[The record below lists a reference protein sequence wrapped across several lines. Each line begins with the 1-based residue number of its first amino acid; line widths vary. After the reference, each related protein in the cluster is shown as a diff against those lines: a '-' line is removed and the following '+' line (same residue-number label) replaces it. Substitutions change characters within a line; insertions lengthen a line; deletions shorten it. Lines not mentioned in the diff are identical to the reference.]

1 MAKKGTYGGLDA
13 FRLIAAFLVIA
24 IHTSPLLS
32 YSDGADFF
40 LTSVLARLAV
50 PFFFTV
56 TGHFVLSSY
65 FYGENGDFTR
75 IYKYILK
82 ILAVYAVSIIIYL
95 PLGVYAGNY
104 REIDMGTML
113 RMIFFDGTFLSYL
126 VLPCADRGASACMPF
141 ETVSVS

>member
-1 MAKKGTYGGLDA
+1 MTENRYYTGIDKMR
-13 FRLIAAFLVIA
+13 FAAALLVIA
-24 IHTSPLLS
+24 IHTSPLDS
-32 YSDGADFF
+32 FSETGNFI
-40 LTSVLARLAV
+40 LTRIFGRVAV
-50 PFFFTV
+50 PFFFMV

-104 REIDMGTML
+104 SGILAL
-113 RMIFFDGTFLSYL
+113 R
-126 VLPCADRGASACMPF
+126 
-141 ETVSVS
+141 